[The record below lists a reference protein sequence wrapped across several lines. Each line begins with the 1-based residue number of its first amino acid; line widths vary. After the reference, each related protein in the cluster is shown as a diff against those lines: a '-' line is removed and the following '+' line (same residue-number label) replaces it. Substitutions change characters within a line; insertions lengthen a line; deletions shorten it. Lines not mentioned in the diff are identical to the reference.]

1 MEESFHPAYVWVI
14 SIVVALG
21 GLLFG
26 YDWVVIGG
34 AKPFYEQF
42 FHLNSASQ
50 QGWAMSS
57 ALTGCLFG
65 AVFSGVF
72 SDKFGRKPLLCLA
85 SLVFVTS
92 SFGTALANTL
102 LAFSIWRIFGGFAIG
117 MASMLAPMYI
127 SEVAPARLR
136 GRLVSV
142 NQFTIVIGMLLAQVV
157 NWLIARPVPADFTA
171 QQIFAS
177 WNGQVGWRWMFG
189 VTAIPGA
196 FFFAA
201 SCAVPESPRW
211 LVNHGAPDKALQIL
225 ARIGG
230 GAYAVGARSEIE
242 SSLRETSAVSWKVLV
257 SRRMAKPLLL
267 GIVLAVLQQ
276 WCGINVIFNYAQ
288 EIFTQAGYGLSGVL
302 SNIVIT
308 GVVLV
313 LFTLVAMATV
323 DKLGRRTLMLS
334 GCAGLTVIYALL
346 GFLYRVHH
354 RGVTLLLFI
363 VAAIAFYAMSL
374 APITWVLIS
383 EIFPNR
389 VRGMAMSVAVASLW
403 IACFVVTFSFPLLNS
418 RLGPADTFWV
428 YATVCMAGFVFTA
441 LALPETKGM
450 TLEEIERSWAL

>member
-142 NQFTIVIGMLLAQVV
+142 NQFTLVIGMLLAQVV

-230 GAYAVGARSEIE
+230 GAYAAGARSEIE

-374 APITWVLIS
+374 
-383 EIFPNR
+383 
-389 VRGMAMSVAVASLW
+389 
-403 IACFVVTFSFPLLNS
+403 
-418 RLGPADTFWV
+418 D
-428 YATVCMAGFVFTA
+428 
-441 LALPETKGM
+441 
-450 TLEEIERSWAL
+450 